1 MRSVQKQISLLLIL
15 LISSSLNVLA
25 QNKTITGTVRDAN
38 DVVIGAS
45 VTIKGNKSLG
55 TITDIEGTYSISVP
69 ESAQELIFSYVGYET
84 QIVPIKGRTTINITL
99 SESSQMLDE
108 VVAIGY
114 AKVQRKDLTGA
125 ISSVGGKELANVPVT
140 TAMQALQGKAA
151 GVNIVTAS
159 GAPGASA
166 NITIRGG
173 MSLTQGTEPLYIV
186 DEFEMGDALDNIDIN
201 DIESIDVLKD
211 ASSTAIYGARGSNGI
226 IVITTK
232 SGKKGKT
239 QISYNTYFSF
249 DKLAKKLDM
258 LNNVEEYVKY
268 QYEFAAMRENALTA
282 YSNVYDNAIGID
294 QDDFYTGAYER
305 IANRYSGTEGINW
318 QEEVFGGSAMTQS
331 HNVNISTG
339 TEKTQVML
347 SYNYNG
353 QDGLLANHSSNKS
366 SFRAKINSELYK
378 GIRLDVN
385 TMFSNK
391 STDGGGK
398 YDGMRNVLLQPIHGG
413 TLFTQDELLYTQTY
427 PDYTSM
433 DSAFNTPN
441 PLVQNNASTSNSRSR
456 LFSVNA
462 GIEFDFLKYF
472 TYRVAGSY
480 TWSNS
485 KSTSFADEN
494 STSYIMDP
502 ENTGINGSIGNKE
515 SYKYQITNTLNYN
528 QTFAQKHK
536 VNILLGHEVTY
547 SESEKNSMKLRKFPY
562 PNHGLDQ
569 IDQAE
574 VYEKDAGHSHSGM
587 VSAFIRANYT
597 FDERYLFTA
606 TLRGDGSSKF
616 APANKWGIFPSVSA
630 AWRISEEAF
639 WKGHQIENIIN
650 NMKLRIGYG
659 TTGNNG
665 IGDRLYVTSIQ
676 QTSYPINSDAGNSAY
691 LPGETLGNKDLKWET
706 LISTNVGLDLSFFN
720 SRINF
725 TAEWYNNQSKDL
737 LMQCVIPSSTG
748 YKNQY
753 QNVGKMRNRGWEFTL
768 NTVNVRT
775 KDFSWTSDLNLSF
788 NSSHVE
794 SLEEGLNEKTFAV
807 GNSRSGMVTY
817 YATVG
822 QGLGDMYG
830 YVYEGVYTTEDF
842 IESKD
847 ADGNTVFT
855 LRDGVVR
862 PSEGSVQ
869 PGDIKYAADDVDENG
884 NPIFTRK
891 NVKIGNGTPTCIGG
905 FNNSFSYKGFDL
917 SVFMKFALGQ
927 DIYNATKQSMSPY
940 AQFQNIPT
948 EFNNYYRVID
958 PATGKK
964 ATTLARLKELNPSES
979 NRLWS
984 LSLNNATSGFYP
996 SSYYVEDGSYLRIA
1010 QVTLG
1015 YTFPKAWTTKVM
1027 ISNARIYFTANN
1039 LATICGYSGYDPEVK
1054 SANDNVVCTPG
1065 YDSSMYPRSRSY
1077 VIGLNLTF

>member
-1 MRSVQKQISLLLIL
+1 MRTVQKTFCLWLVL
-15 LISSSLNVLA
+15 LISCPLSVLA
-25 QNKTITGTVRDAN
+25 QTRTITGVVRDAS

-45 VTIKGNKSLG
+45 VVVNGDNKVG
-55 TITDIEGTYSISVP
+55 TITDMDGAYSISVP
-69 ESAQELIFSYVGYET
+69 ASAKELVFSFIGYETKIVPINGKSKIDVTLEESAQ
-84 QIVPIKGRTTINITL
+84 
-99 SESSQMLDE
+99 MLEE

-125 ISSVGGKELANVPVT
+125 ISSVGGKELASVPVT

-173 MSLTQGTEPLYIV
+173 MSLTQDTEPLYIV
-186 DEFEMGDALDNIDIN
+186 DGFEMSNALDNIDIN

-226 IVITTK
+226 ILITTK

-239 QISYNTYFSF
+239 QVSYNTYFSF
-249 DKLAKKLDM
+249 DQLAKKLDM
-258 LNNVEEYVKY
+258 MSNVEDYVKY
-268 QYEFAAMRENALTA
+268 QYEFAAMRSSGLTG
-282 YSNVYDNAIGID
+282 YSNVFDNAMGID
-294 QDDFYTGAYER
+294 QEGFYTGAYSR
-305 IANRYSGTEGINW
+305 IADRYAGITGIDW
-318 QEEVFGGSAMTQS
+318 QDEVFGGSALTQS

-366 SFRAKINSELYK
+366 SFRAKVNSELYK
-378 GIRLDVN
+378 GVRLDVN

-391 STDGGGK
+391 STNGGGA
-398 YDGMRNVLLQPIHGG
+398 YSGMKNVLLQPIHGG
-413 TLFTQDELLYTQTY
+413 TLFTHDDLLYTQTY

-433 DSAFNTPN
+433 DSAYDTAN
-441 PLVQNNASTSNSRSR
+441 PLVQNDASTSNKRSR
-456 LFSVNA
+456 IFMVNA
-462 GIEFDFLKYF
+462 GLEFDFLKYF

-485 KSTSFADEN
+485 KSKSFADEN

-502 ENTGINGSIGNKE
+502 ENTGINGSIGNDE

-528 QTFAQKHK
+528 QTFAKVHK
-536 VNILLGHEVTY
+536 LNVLLGHEVTY
-547 SESEKNSMKLRKFPY
+547 SESESNSMKLRKFPY

-574 VYEKDAGHSHSGM
+574 VYEKSAAHSHSGM
-587 VSAFIRANYT
+587 VSAFIRANYNYN
-597 FDERYLFTA
+597 ERYLLTA
-606 TLRGDGSSKF
+606 TLRADGSSKF

-639 WKGHQIENIIN
+639 WKDRPIQNVVN
-650 NMKLRIGYG
+650 SLKLRVGYG

-665 IGDRLYVTSIQ
+665 IGDRLYVTNIQ
-676 QTSYPINSDAGNSAY
+676 QTSYPVNNNPNNSAY
-691 LPGETLGNKDLKWET
+691 LPGTTLGNKDLKWET
-706 LISTNVGLDLSFFN
+706 LAATNVGLDASLFN
-720 SRINF
+720 SRINL
-725 TAEWYNNQSKDL
+725 TVEWYNNQSKDL
-737 LMQCVIPSSTG
+737 LMKCVIPSSTG
-748 YKNQY
+748 YANQY
-753 QNVGKMRNRGWEFTL
+753 QNIGKMRNRGWEITL

-775 KDFSWTSDLNLSF
+775 QGFTWTSDLNLSF
-788 NSSHVE
+788 NKSKVE
-794 SLEEGLNEKTFAV
+794 SLEQGLTEKTFAV
-807 GNSRSGMVTY
+807 GDSRSGMVTY

-822 QGLGDMYG
+822 ESLGDMYG
-830 YVYEGVYTTEDF
+830 YVYEGIYTTSDF
-842 IESKD
+842 ID
-847 ADGNTVFT
+847 NGDGTFT

-862 PSEGSVQ
+862 PSEGNVQ

-905 FNNSFSYKGFDL
+905 FNNTFSYKGFDL
-917 SVFMKFALGQ
+917 SIFMKFALGQ
-927 DIYNATKQSMSPY
+927 DIYNATKQSMAPF

-958 PATGKK
+958 PVTGKQ
-964 ATTLARLKELNPSES
+964 ATTLARLQELNPNE
-979 NRLWS
+979 NGRLWS
-984 LSLNNATSGFYP
+984 LSQNNGTSGFYP

-1010 QVTLG
+1010 QLTLG
-1015 YTFPKAWTTKVM
+1015 YTFPKEWTKRVM

-1054 SANDNVVCTPG
+1054 AAQDNVICTPG